1 MRKLFETSS
10 QTRKSPD
17 LTSLPS
23 STKTS
28 QDIRLAI
35 YKFLRNRDVDD
46 LILVYVTC
54 HGLLDHHR
62 RLYFAATDT
71 QKNRLSATAID
82 SRLLAE
88 SMEECRARRQIIILD
103 CCFSGTFVWGAKG
116 DTDLDLNRRF
126 HGGGRGKVLLTAS
139 RSTEYSF
146 EGEAVHDETGG
157 ASIFTTSLIDG
168 IKSGAADSDRDGFI
182 YVPDAYYYA
191 FDQMRAIYA
200 RETPQMEINDSGR
213 GILLARNPI
222 GMKISPAVLRDLI
235 TGPLSSKSPALL
247 TAEGDRPTGQDML
260 VRRLFRRDIR
270 RPQHFVPTAEGIRC
284 GGAVRAGWG
293 GACSRT
299 ASPQH
304 VWARARL

>member
-1 MRKLFETSS
+1 M
-10 QTRKSPD
+10 
-17 LTSLPS
+17 
-23 STKTS
+23 
-28 QDIRLAI
+28 
-35 YKFLRNRDVDD
+35 
-46 LILVYVTC
+46 
-54 HGLLDHHR
+54 
-62 RLYFAATDT
+62 
-71 QKNRLSATAID
+71 
-82 SRLLAE
+82 
-88 SMEECRARRQIIILD
+88 
-103 CCFSGTFVWGAKG
+103 WGAKG

-235 TGPLSSKSPALL
+235 TGPLSSKSHALL
-247 TAEGDRPTGQDML
+247 TAEGDLPTGQDML

-284 GGAVRAGWG
+284 GGAVRAGLGWG
-293 GACSRT
+293 MFPDSLA
-299 ASPQH
+299 A
-304 VWARARL
+304 ARLGEGSFVKVSDVSLDVPLYWQCWKLDSPIVEKISDAVSSAAAGLHRRK